1 MTRQGDEAVAE
12 LRAQFRSELPARVE
26 TLDAEALGDLTAALR
41 DARRRQRET
50 LAKAADE
57 SLKQVPR
64 LVRPLVRKVI
74 GL

>member
-1 MTRQGDEAVAE
+1 MTGDEVVAE
-12 LRAQFRSELPARVE
+12 LRRQFRSELPAGVE
-26 TLDAEALGDLTAALR
+26 SLEAESLSDLTGALR
-41 DARRRQRET
+41 DARRRQRES

>member
-26 TLDAEALGDLTAALR
+26 ALDAEALGDLTTALR

>member
-1 MTRQGDEAVAE
+1 MTEQGDGVVAE

-26 TLDAEALGDLTAALR
+26 ALDAEALGDLTAALR
-41 DARRRQRET
+41 DARRRQRES

>member
-12 LRAQFRSELPARVE
+12 LRKQFRSELPATVE
-26 TLDAEALGDLTAALR
+26 ALDAEALSDLTSALR
-41 DARRRQRET
+41 DARGRQRET

>member
-1 MTRQGDEAVAE
+1 MTRQGDEVVAE

-26 TLDAEALGDLTAALR
+26 ALDAEALGDLTAALR
-41 DARRRQRET
+41 DARRRQRES
-50 LAKAADE
+50 LAKAADD